1 MDKIDVLKS
10 INFGGRTAEEEAGNL
25 RRIFVE
31 TEQWRGVNQGDI
43 DVVYGPKGSGKSAIY
58 TLLQE
63 QTSVSIKLSR
73 IIVSAENPRGATAFT
88 DLETDPPATERE
100 FPIDCRSLWKAG
112 FSLASKQGLLAPEHA
127 TRRLTAPS
135 KPGQTN
141 LHIFQLA

>member
-100 FPIDCRSLWKAG
+100 FIQFWKIYLLSVIADVFPQYSIRNEHSYRVAQSLKDAGYLRSA
-112 FSLASKQGLLAPEHA
+112 QP
-127 TRRLTAPS
+127 
-135 KPGQTN
+135 
-141 LHIFQLA
+141 